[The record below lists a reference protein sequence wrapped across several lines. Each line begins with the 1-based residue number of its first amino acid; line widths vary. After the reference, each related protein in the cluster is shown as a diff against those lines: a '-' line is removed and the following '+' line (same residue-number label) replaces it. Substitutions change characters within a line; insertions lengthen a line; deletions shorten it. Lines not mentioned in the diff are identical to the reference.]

1 MQAIEVAALARLMSG
16 DPDTAVPPGLTHLGD
31 LAVVPS
37 YARKPPF
44 RLDMTDIDP
53 GPRRMAEEY
62 FRHGMTHYDGVRHF
76 RIADALVVG
85 QGTVIAGGNCLI
97 RDSAA
102 EFLAHGGAPDG
113 LTSLGD
119 GRFALKAAPTAVI
132 DRPSLLLKRPWWPNY
147 GHWLVDSAA
156 LLALADRFDL
166 PAGWQIVTGRHHG
179 FMQAIVRET
188 LDLLASGVDVVEHP
202 DDEVWRFAELHYFS
216 PVHIPPLFKL
226 PAAIAALR
234 EQVLRGR
241 PSKRW
246 PYRTIYVA
254 RGSVVPRRLV
264 NEAEVIRLCGTLGIE
279 VVSPEGM
286 SLRDQA
292 ALFRDAAL
300 VVGVKGAA
308 LTNAL
313 FCAPGTHV
321 VALSPGDFPDPFFWD
336 LVGQSGGNYS
346 EIFGPVASSDLPPAE
361 NPFTVDV
368 GRLRAIL
375 TACFEHIASAWAG
388 VP

>member
-1 MQAIEVAALARLMSG
+1 MQAIEVATIARLVSG
-16 DPDTAVPPGLTHLGD
+16 DPDVAVPPGLAHLGD
-31 LAVVPS
+31 LAVVPG

-53 GPRRMAEEY
+53 GPGALAEEY
-62 FRHGMTHYDGVRHF
+62 FRQDMTYHNSVRHF
-76 RIADALVVG
+76 RLADALVVG
-85 QGTVIAGGNCLI
+85 QGTVVAGESCLI

-102 EFLAHGGAPDG
+102 EFLANGSAPDG
-113 LTSLGD
+113 LTGLGD
-119 GRFALKAAPTAVI
+119 GRFMLKAPPAAII
-132 DRPSLLLKRPWWPNY
+132 DRPSLLLKRPWWSNY
-147 GHWLVDSAA
+147 GHWLVDAAA
-156 LLALADRFDL
+156 LLALADRLDL

-179 FMQAIVRET
+179 LMQAIVRET
-188 LDLLASGVDVVEHP
+188 LELLAPGVDVVDHP
-202 DDEVWRFAELHYFS
+202 DDEVWRFAELHYVS

-234 EQVLRGR
+234 ERVLRSR
-241 PSKRW
+241 ASSRR
-246 PYRTIYVA
+246 PYRTLYVE

-279 VVSPEGM
+279 VVSPEGL
-286 SLRDQA
+286 SLSDQA

-313 FCAPGTHV
+313 FCAPGAHV

-336 LVGQSGGNYS
+336 LVGQSGSFYS
-346 EIFGPVASSDLPPAE
+346 EIFGPVRSRDLPPAL
-361 NPFTVDV
+361 NPFTVDL

-375 TACFEHIASAWAG
+375 TACFEDIASAWAG